1 MTRIST
7 VATLVVAGALL
18 VACGE
23 KPQTIGGSH
32 AKADTPAYEG
42 APGDPF
48 VAKGWTPGDKTSW
61 QNQIRERNQYQNEY
75 VRSP

>member
-1 MTRIST
+1 MTRLLLILL
-7 VATLVVAGALL
+7 AAGCTALA
-18 VACGE
+18 ACGE
-23 KPQTIGGSH
+23 RAQTATAAHKKSD
-32 AKADTPAYEG
+32 APAYEG

-75 VRSP
+75 KRTP